1 MQIDQKKL
9 NHILNMNDRH
19 LEALIDQISR
29 EIGYFMKYYESLTP
43 AVFLSYEREAYYGR
57 NDSSFRV
64 TFDENILCR
73 QYDLSLESGV
83 YGAPLLDRDHILM
96 EIKCGGGI
104 PLWMTHVLSD
114 QKIYKTSFSKYGT
127 AYQTLI
133 FPLQNSTLNPNEKE
147 LFTHA

>member
-1 MQIDQKKL
+1 
-9 NHILNMNDRH
+9 
-19 LEALIDQISR
+19 
-29 EIGYFMKYYESLTP
+29 
-43 AVFLSYEREAYYGR
+43 
-57 NDSSFRV
+57 
-64 TFDENILCR
+64 
-73 QYDLSLESGV
+73 V

-96 EIKCGGGI
+96 EIKCGGGN

-114 QKIYKTSFSKYGT
+114 QKIYNTSFSKYGT